1 MEYRKIIDV
10 EFRDY
15 SREVLEKS
23 REWLTDPQIR
33 ELTST
38 ANFDRESQE
47 KWFEGLKTRKD
58 YLIWSMWHVD
68 KPIGA
73 MGIKNLTE
81 KEGEVFGYIGDKEYW
96 GKTVGVQGLEYMV
109 NYAKSIKL
117 ESLYAIVLK
126 ENINSYKLNRRLGFE
141 KEKDID
147 EKTIR
152 MRLYL

>member
-15 SREVLEKS
+15 SHEMLEKS
-23 REWLTDPQIR
+23 REWLTDPQIK

-38 ANFDRESQE
+38 ADFDRESQE
-47 KWFEGLKTRKD
+47 KWFESLKTRRD
-58 YLIWSMWHVD
+58 YLIWSVWHKD
-68 KPIGA
+68 KPIA
-73 MGIKNLTE
+73 VVGIKHLTD

-96 GKTVGVQGLEYMV
+96 GKTVGIQGLEYAI

-117 ESLYAIVLK
+117 KSLYTIVLK

-147 EKTIR
+147 EKTIM